1 MLDKAKNKG
10 HLKGVMEHLIPGGIT
25 HIQYAGDTVIMVDGS
40 IKSITTLKLI
50 LYCFEWLSGLKINF
64 HKSEVFA
71 FRVSQIE
78 KEEMAN
84 SLNCVLGE
92 LPMKYLGI
100 PVSDKHLNIN
110 AFTPITQ
117 KMLKRLDPW
126 KGRFLTSGGHQIL
139 TNSCLTN
146 IPMYCMG
153 FYHL

>member
-71 FRVSQIE
+71 FGVSQIE

-84 SLNCVLGE
+84 SLNCVLGK